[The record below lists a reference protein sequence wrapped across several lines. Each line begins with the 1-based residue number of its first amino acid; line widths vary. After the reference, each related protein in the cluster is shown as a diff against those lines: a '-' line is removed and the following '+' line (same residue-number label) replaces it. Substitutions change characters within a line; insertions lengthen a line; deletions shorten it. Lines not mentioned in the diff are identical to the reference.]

1 MKVLTMKKFKKLEDQ
16 ILEKIENLGKL
27 VETRTLKEQELD
39 EVSVDNVNIIS
50 DLKRQNLELS
60 DKLANLHE
68 EHGRDLAKIDELLKA
83 LSALMEGDNA
93 RS

>member
-1 MKVLTMKKFKKLEDQ
+1 MRKFKKLEDE

-50 DLKRQNLELS
+50 DLKRQNLEVNQIL
-60 DKLANLHE
+60 KNLNQT
-68 EHGRDLAKIDELLKA
+68 
-83 LSALMEGDNA
+83 MQ
-93 RS
+93 